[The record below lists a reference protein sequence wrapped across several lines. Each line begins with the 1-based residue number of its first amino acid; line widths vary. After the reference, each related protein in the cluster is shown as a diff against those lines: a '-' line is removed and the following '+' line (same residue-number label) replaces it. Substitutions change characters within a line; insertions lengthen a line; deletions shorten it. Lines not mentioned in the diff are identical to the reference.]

1 MPGLAAHRASGLR
14 SQILCGLID
23 VLDFFR
29 NAAKGRNAQPSTHNS
44 ALISEKLFF
53 VSVEMIHP
61 QS

>member
-1 MPGLAAHRASGLR
+1 MPGLAAHRASGR
-14 SQILCGLID
+14 CSQILCGLMD

-44 ALISEKLFF
+44 ALIFENVFF
-53 VSVEMIHP
+53 VSVEMIHL